1 MLDLYQFTE
10 SRKYWRGAA
19 PIVCIGPASQI
30 CALIDHDEMKM
41 TFGGYVIY
49 ESGEGSE
56 YVGVWGG
63 RNASRMRRMLRE
75 RGAGINVLPDLPQHL
90 RMKVRSVSYRA
101 AEMSSKSA

>member
-10 SRKYWRGAA
+10 SRKYWRGSA
-19 PIVCIGPASQI
+19 PTVCIGPASNV
-30 CALIDHDEMKM
+30 CALIDRDEMTA

-49 ESGEGSE
+49 EGTGGAE

-75 RGAGINVLPDLPQHL
+75 RGATVNLLPDVPQHL
-90 RMKVRSVSYRA
+90 RMKVRSVSYSA
-101 AEMSSKSA
+101 AETSSKSA